1 MRAGISLP
9 TPLEPDE
16 LLRPAPAD
24 ETWWP
29 EEFPAH
35 NAAARARLAARV
47 VEGGF
52 LVYDTL
58 GEQLTELIETRHPG
72 ADLTSDAMQE
82 AVEAH
87 LCGAPVAHHGS
98 WFLYPWSRRVVH
110 VLPEREF
117 RELRASRNRNKI
129 STEEQDRL
137 RALRIGVVGLSVGSA
152 SAMALAMEQVGGEL
166 FLADFD
172 RLSLSN
178 MNRLRAGVHEIGLA
192 KGLVTARAISELDP
206 YVRVRP
212 FLDGIT
218 EENMDAFLRPGGR
231 PLDLLVE
238 ECDDLYVKVRIREAA
253 RALRIPV
260 IMETSDRGLLDI
272 ERFDLE
278 PGRPIFHGLTGPLD
292 AEKLRGLDSY
302 DKVPI
307 VLRIIGERTVSP
319 RLAASLVEVKS
330 TLRTWPQLASA
341 VSLGAAAVT
350 DTARRIALGQ
360 LTTSGRFFVDLE
372 EIVRDGA
379 AAVQPGAPP
388 LAPTPVEEARTPPAT
403 PIVAP
408 VVSLPGAPLDVQQI
422 RALVSHAILAP
433 SGGNCQPWRF
443 SWDGKRLRLLH
454 DAVRS
459 RSLLDYQ
466 DLASWLAFGAAV
478 ENVALAAAGMGLEVA
493 ADLSPDPRVPSAVC
507 DLRFA
512 PRRAVASAETATLAA
527 AIPHRVT
534 NRKLSPRA
542 PLSRDAR
549 EALLGV
555 AADVPGAALHLLED
569 PERLAG
575 FGELLGRGDR
585 LRFLSR
591 TMHREMMGE
600 LRWTADDVRRTRDGL
615 DVTTLEL
622 TATDLA
628 GLRVM
633 SSWPAMELVGRL
645 GGGRALEKPAR
656 KAVAA
661 ASAVGLVS
669 VDGRTREA
677 YFAGGRAM
685 QRVWLQATALGLA
698 FQPMAP
704 LTYLFARL
712 ELGGGEGLSAGELA
726 ALHELRS
733 CFAAFFPD
741 AAQRG
746 EPMLFRLSHAPPPTA
761 RALRRPVVDV
771 LEVEQPAEVACA
783 TARSA

>member
-1 MRAGISLP
+1 MRARVALP
-9 TPLEPDE
+9 APVEPDE
-16 LLRPAPAD
+16 VLRPGPEEGA
-24 ETWWP
+24 WWP
-29 EEFPAH
+29 EPFSAGDPV
-35 NAAARARLAARV
+35 ARARLAARV

-52 LVYDTL
+52 TVHDAL
-58 GEQLTELIETRHPG
+58 GEQLSELIETREP
-72 ADLTSDAMQE
+72 AVDLTSDALRDRI
-82 AVEAH
+82 AAH
-87 LCGAPVAHHGS
+87 LRGVPLAHHGT
-98 WFLYPWSRRVVH
+98 WFLFPWSRRVVH

-129 STEEQDRL
+129 STEEQERL
-137 RALRIGVVGLSVGSA
+137 RAIRIGVVGLSVGSA
-152 SAMALAMEQVGGEL
+152 SAVALAMEQVGGEL

-178 MNRLRAGVHEIGLA
+178 MNRLRAGVHEIGVP
-192 KGLVTARAISELDP
+192 KGIVTARAISELDP

-218 EENMDAFLRPGGR
+218 DENMDGFLRPGGR

-238 ECDDLYVKVRIREAA
+238 ECDDLYVKVRVREAA

-278 PGRPIFHGLTGPLD
+278 PDRPIFHGLTGPLD
-292 AEKLRGLDSY
+292 VEKLRGLDAY

-330 TLRTWPQLASA
+330 TLKTWPQLASA

-350 DTARRIALGQ
+350 DAARRIALGQ

-372 EIVRDGA
+372 DIVRDGA
-379 AAVQPGAPP
+379 AAVHPGAPP
-388 LAPTPVEEARTPPAT
+388 PAPAPVDEARSVPETPA
-403 PIVAP
+403 VAR
-408 VVSLPGAPLDVQQI
+408 VISRAGAPLDVQQV
-422 RALVSHAILAP
+422 RALVTYATLAP

-454 DAVRS
+454 DVVRS
-459 RSLLDYQ
+459 RSFLDYR
-466 DLASWLAFGAAV
+466 DLASWLAFGAAT
-478 ENVALAAAGMGLEVA
+478 ENIALVAAGMGFEVA
-493 ADLSPDPRVPSAVC
+493 VDLAPDPRDDAAVC

-512 PRRAVASAETATLAA
+512 PRRAAASAETVALAA
-527 AIPHRVT
+527 AIAHRVT

-542 PLSRDAR
+542 PLSADAR
-549 EALLGV
+549 AALLCV
-555 AADVPGAALHLLED
+555 AADVPDAALHLVDD
-569 PERLAG
+569 PERLAEL
-575 FGELLGRGDR
+575 GELLGRGDR
-585 LRFLSR
+585 LRFVSR
-591 TMHREMMGE
+591 TMHREMMDE
-600 LRWTADDVRRTRDGL
+600 IRWTADDVRRTRDGL

-656 KAVAA
+656 KAIAS

-669 VDGRTREA
+669 VHGRTREA

-712 ELGGGEGLSAGELA
+712 ELGGGEGLSAGEIA
-726 ALHELRS
+726 ALRDLRGR
-733 CFAAFFPD
+733 FAAVLPD
-741 AAQRG
+741 AAHRG
-746 EPMLFRLSHAPPPTA
+746 EPMLFRLSRAPPPTA
-761 RALRRPVVDV
+761 RALRRPVTDV
-771 LEVEQPAEVACA
+771 LELERPAAVASHGA
-783 TARSA
+783 EAR